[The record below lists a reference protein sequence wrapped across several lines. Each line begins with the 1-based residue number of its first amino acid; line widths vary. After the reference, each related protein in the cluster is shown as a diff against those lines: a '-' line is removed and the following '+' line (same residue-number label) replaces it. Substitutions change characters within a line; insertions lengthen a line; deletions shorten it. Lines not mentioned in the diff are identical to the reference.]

1 MRNTAIGA
9 LVIGALVGGCGGV
22 EGDPDA
28 SVGGPEGGTLTFD
41 AAMLGHD
48 AGSSPRDGGAD
59 GGPIG
64 LDAGGPV
71 DGYPDVPRTHVGHPD
86 WNLLTLVS
94 HNVVQDPVTDFEQ
107 ILLVVRNDHPSV
119 TFCSVRFRFE
129 VFDAS
134 GTSITWRSGTFDG
147 DPRRIF
153 SIDAGCIPP
162 GTLGLGYGNSSWSMA
177 LEDVASIQYSFQG
190 SGGTAPD
197 VRPIATIANENRTIV
212 DPYGGG
218 MYWAVDGDLRVVSG
232 SIRNPDVTV
241 FPLDARG
248 LPFDSIGQIDLI
260 SLYAPATWPYTTTA
274 VQATFTDYLLA
285 HSYSGTSSAVAL
297 DTPEARDA
305 AAQQD
310 AFDSVRQEA
319 QARRRAARALP

>member
-162 GTLGLGYGNSSWSMA
+162 GTLGLGYGN
-177 LEDVASIQYSFQG
+177 
-190 SGGTAPD
+190 
-197 VRPIATIANENRTIV
+197 
-212 DPYGGG
+212 
-218 MYWAVDGDLRVVSG
+218 
-232 SIRNPDVTV
+232 
-241 FPLDARG
+241 AR
-248 LPFDSIGQIDLI
+248 
-260 SLYAPATWPYTTTA
+260 A
-274 VQATFTDYLLA
+274 
-285 HSYSGTSSAVAL
+285 
-297 DTPEARDA
+297 
-305 AAQQD
+305 
-310 AFDSVRQEA
+310 
-319 QARRRAARALP
+319 ARRRAWASWRTESNASCCAAASRASGVSSATAELVPLYECASR